1 MQYDTSMAI
10 PCRNCGQP
18 TGPRFCGHC
27 GQEVEAR
34 RGPLFALVGEM
45 LTTWFSVDGRLL
57 RTLRM
62 IVRPGR
68 LTRQYLNGKRAP
80 YLRPLRLYLVMSL
93 LLFSS
98 VLTLQ
103 APDAERIEVTIAG
116 ESMSP
121 PTEEGADLDAANDAN
136 GANDA
141 NDANGA
147 TPGRERLTISLLEK
161 DSFLVDYF
169 NARPDNRIER
179 LKDLP
184 PQELLDALF
193 ASLRRVLPAAM
204 ILFLPFLALA
214 LKILYLRTGTLFV
227 DHLVFAVHFQS
238 AMFLALAL
246 TWLVIR
252 LVSLAL
258 IWTFVAYFLVILLV
272 LLVYL
277 PMALHH
283 VYAQSR
289 WWTGAK
295 TVVLLFVYS
304 QLLKLVLGM
313 AMFWVIWSLT

>member
-1 MQYDTSMAI
+1 MQYDISMAI

-18 TGPRFCGHC
+18 TGPHFCGHC

-34 RGPLFALVGEM
+34 HGPLFALLGEM
-45 LTTWFSVDGRLL
+45 LATWFSVDGRLF

-68 LTRQYLNGKRAP
+68 LTRQYLDGKRAP

-103 APDAERIEVTIAG
+103 APDAERIDVTIAG
-116 ESMSP
+116 ESMSRP
-121 PTEEGADLDAANDAN
+121 AETAAGAKDAEEAEEAA
-136 GANDA
+136 
-141 NDANGA
+141 
-147 TPGRERLTISLLEK
+147 PRRERLTISLLEK
-161 DSFLVDYF
+161 DSFLVEYF
-169 NARPDNRIER
+169 NARTDNRIER
-179 LKDLP
+179 LKELP

-193 ASLRRVLPAAM
+193 ASLRRVLPVTL

-246 TWLVIR
+246 AWLVIR

-258 IWTFVAYFLVILLV
+258 LWTFVAYFLVILLV

-277 PMALHH
+277 PMALHR
-283 VYAQSR
+283 VYTQSR

-295 TVVLLFVYS
+295 TVALLFAYA

>member
-18 TGPRFCGHC
+18 TGPHFCGHC

-34 RGPLFALVGEM
+34 RGPLFALLGEM
-45 LTTWFSVDGRLL
+45 LATWFSVDGRLF

-121 PTEEGADLDAANDAN
+121 PAEDAATAEAAEAAEDA
-136 GANDA
+136 A
-141 NDANGA
+141 
-147 TPGRERLTISLLEK
+147 PGRERLTISLLEE
-161 DSFLVDYF
+161 DSFVARYF
-169 NARPDNRIER
+169 DAQSGNRIDR
-179 LKDLP
+179 LKQLP

-304 QLLKLVLGM
+304 PLLKLVLGM